1 MAKNEGRT
9 VGEIMAELGPQLADL
24 QATWPDGN
32 RAVVGG
38 ESADTAETF
47 TSALIAMLIAV
58 VLIVGVLVI
67 VFSSFR
73 QAFIIFAT
81 MPLAIIGSAL
91 GFWFFDITFSFF
103 AMIGLVSLIGIAI
116 NNGII
121 MVDTM
126 NDYLKEGMAI
136 AEAAAAGSA
145 RRLRPLLTTAVT
157 TIVGLVPLA
166 ISSAFYRP
174 LTLVIIF
181 GLVSVSIFAL
191 IVVPALYLLL
201 TPANA
206 GRYMSLD

>member
-1 MAKNEGRT
+1 M
-9 VGEIMAELGPQLADL
+9 PQLNAL
-24 QATWPDGN
+24 QQEWPAGY

-67 VFSSFR
+67 VLSSFR

-81 MPLAIIGSAL
+81 MPLAIIGAAL
-91 GFWFFDITFSFF
+91 GFWAFNITFSFF

-126 NDYLKEGMAI
+126 NGYLKEGMTTN
-136 AEAAAAGSA
+136 EAAAAGSA

-181 GLVSVSIFAL
+181 GLISVSILAL
-191 IVVPALYLLL
+191 FVVPALYLVL
-201 TPANA
+201 TPADA
-206 GRYMSLD
+206 GQEKPLD